1 MKERH
6 FDFWF
11 TETKRQHDVEEAA
24 LRKTFYD
31 REKKASL
38 SGPTVASVKAK
49 NDDEWKRFDNRR
61 SVQLEVRR
69 WCMIYFK
76 TQPRLLHHPC
86 PTPFFPAD
94 RLL

>member
-49 NDDEWKRFDNRR
+49 NDDDRYVNRKGLWK
-61 SVQLEVRR
+61 SSS
-69 WCMIYFK
+69 
-76 TQPRLLHHPC
+76 P
-86 PTPFFPAD
+86 
-94 RLL
+94 